1 MQENNHISQQLL
13 EQNKMLIQMM
23 EMLSKM
29 QIENSNLKSMVL
41 DINAK
46 VSNIH
51 RVFDLA
57 DSIKVEKPIKKL
69 TPLQEK
75 KQRQEERKS
84 KEKIRMMQ
92 EIMQELNQ
100 N

>member
-1 MQENNHISQQLL
+1 
-13 EQNKMLIQMM
+13 MM
-23 EMLSKM
+23 RVM
-29 QIENSNLKSMVL
+29 QIENADLKSMVL

-57 DSIKVEKPIKKL
+57 PTIEIEKPVKKL
-69 TPLQEK
+69 TPLQQK
-75 KQRQEERKS
+75 KQRQEERKN
-84 KEKIRMMQ
+84 KEKTRMMQ